1 MSDATGRIVA
11 GVLAPHPPHLV
22 YAENPPQNE
31 PSAECGWEGLRWGYE
46 RLRRSLKPRD
56 YDVIVVHSPHWKTR
70 QGHHVLACPAFQS
83 LSVDPVFPNLF
94 RFHYDLTVD
103 VDLAHAV
110 VAEGRASGLVMKP
123 MTNPEF
129 RVDYGTIIACHLVNP
144 AWDKPIV
151 ALSSNRAYYDFS
163 NEVGDEMMLA
173 LGEATRRAVER
184 SGKRALLLASNS
196 LSHRHFTEEPD
207 IPEDMTHEHI
217 YHHGQYL
224 WDMHVLGLM
233 RQGKTRQLLD
243 EMPDFIEQAV
253 SECKEGS
260 LSWLLGAL
268 GVPDYPAEVHAYG
281 SVIGTG
287 NAIVEWDP
295 ARAGVSA

>member
-1 MSDATGRIVA
+1 MSGLFSPNGCGATKVTGRV
-11 GVLAPHPPHLV
+11 VLKEQV
-22 YAENPPQNE
+22 VSCKVSTQDIE

-129 RVDYGTIIACHLVNP
+129 RVDYGTIIACHLV
-144 AWDKPIV
+144 
-151 ALSSNRAYYDFS
+151 R
-163 NEVGDEMMLA
+163 
-173 LGEATRRAVER
+173 
-184 SGKRALLLASNS
+184 
-196 LSHRHFTEEPD
+196 
-207 IPEDMTHEHI
+207 
-217 YHHGQYL
+217 
-224 WDMHVLGLM
+224 
-233 RQGKTRQLLD
+233 
-243 EMPDFIEQAV
+243 
-253 SECKEGS
+253 
-260 LSWLLGAL
+260 
-268 GVPDYPAEVHAYG
+268 
-281 SVIGTG
+281 
-287 NAIVEWDP
+287 
-295 ARAGVSA
+295 